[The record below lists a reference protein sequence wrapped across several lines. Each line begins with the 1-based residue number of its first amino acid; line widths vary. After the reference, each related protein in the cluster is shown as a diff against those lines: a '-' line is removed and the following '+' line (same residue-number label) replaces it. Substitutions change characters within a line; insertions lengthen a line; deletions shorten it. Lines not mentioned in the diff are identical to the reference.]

1 MKPLT
6 VTILLLLTLLVTPL
20 SSNAASHRMPASEAI
35 GGLPDKAE
43 GIASWVRFFRLQ
55 EKIKKAIHDIVS
67 AFHSPKVHRSMPSE
81 KQKRLVTKSDKRMH
95 RAKKIREYHWNGQ
108 EITLMTNTTY

>member
-1 MKPLT
+1 MKPLA
-6 VTILLLLTLLVTPL
+6 VTTFLILTLLVTPV
-20 SSNAASHRMPASEAI
+20 SSNAGMHQMPASEAI

-43 GIASWVRFFRLQ
+43 GIASWVRFFRLP

-81 KQKRLVTKSDKRMH
+81 RQKRLLTKSDKRMH

-108 EITLMTNTTY
+108 GISFMINTSN